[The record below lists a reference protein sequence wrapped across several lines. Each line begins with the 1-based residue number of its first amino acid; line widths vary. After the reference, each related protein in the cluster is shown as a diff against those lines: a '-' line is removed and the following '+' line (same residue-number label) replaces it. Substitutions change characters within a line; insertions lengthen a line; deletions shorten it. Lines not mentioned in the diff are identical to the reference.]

1 MKNDDTKNN
10 HDDSEVVIEND
21 SPDQS
26 FSDADT
32 LDDSV
37 VAEESQEATIKKLRA
52 KIKQLEAECKE
63 YMDGWQRTKADFV
76 NARKRDEQERLEFR
90 KIANERLIEDLLP
103 TLESFSMAIG
113 NKESWEKVDKNW
125 RVGVE
130 YIYNQLSKALEEN
143 GLKEINPIGLKFD
156 PNRDEAVSFEPVSNA
171 DDDQKIIF
179 VVQKGYDLNGKNMRP
194 PKVKVGEYKK

>member
-52 KIKQLEAECKE
+52 KIKQLEAERKE

-103 TLESFSMAIG
+103 TLESFSMAIS